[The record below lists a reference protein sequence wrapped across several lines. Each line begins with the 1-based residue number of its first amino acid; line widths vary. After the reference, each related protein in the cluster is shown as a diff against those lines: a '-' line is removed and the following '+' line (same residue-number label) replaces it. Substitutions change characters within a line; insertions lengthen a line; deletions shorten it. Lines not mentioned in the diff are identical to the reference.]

1 MNMVLAKAGYSG
13 TNSDAAKSFAG
24 YGQRISE
31 PRVGAIAVL
40 SRGNR
45 GGHVGVVSGI
55 DAQGNPIII
64 FGNHNKRVGEATYPR
79 ARVIAFVMPTEE
91 RPTTIQMAARSGPNR
106 AKADVNI
113 DSPITELLA
122 AIEAEQRRADS
133 RPQPPRA
140 PAARPPQPQAPQR
153 AVQQLPPQQAPHRTV
168 QQVPEQ
174 VRSTAQPAPRA
185 LPMDPALAELLGI
198 RPPVVPP
205 RPLSLHAQQP
215 GRVAAAPSS
224 TTR

>member
-1 MNMVLAKAGYSG
+1 M
-13 TNSDAAKSFAG
+13 
-24 YGQRISE
+24 
-31 PRVGAIAVL
+31 
-40 SRGNR
+40 SRGRR
-45 GGHVGVVSGI
+45 GGHVGVVSGVTSNG
-55 DAQGNPIII
+55 DPIII
-64 FGNHNKRVGEATYPR
+64 SGNHNKRVGEATYPR
-79 ARVIAFVMPTEE
+79 ARVIAFVMPTGE

-106 AKADVNI
+106 ATADVSM

-133 RPQPPRA
+133 RPQSPRA

-153 AVQQLPPQQAPHRTV
+153 AVRQLPQQAPHRTV

-174 VRSTAQPAPRA
+174 ESPSGQPMRRA

-205 RPLSLHAQQP
+205 RPLRLPTQHMQQQL